1 MGRSCLMQSLFK
13 ICSKAEVMASTTYLP
28 DHLPQ
33 RAGSQPSRQ
42 FYSTRPNILLGGISV
57 GWPLWTWNGWILS
70 VAIPNPDQPT
80 IMNFWHIITSVP
92 KWKVRNNIE
101 FLFKD
106 VFKNYVLNHFLY
118 WKERESCRSTDATSV
133 HIDPTIFAMG
143 FYPHPKSRMCC
154 QKNCLRSIFFILVL
168 HR

>member
-1 MGRSCLMQSLFK
+1 MYW
-13 ICSKAEVMASTTYLP
+13 AEAVWCKVHLKYVPRQRWWRQQLIFPIIYLNELAASP
-28 DHLPQ
+28 
-33 RAGSQPSRQ
+33 AGSFIVHVPI
-42 FYSTRPNILLGGISV
+42 FFWV
-57 GWPLWTWNGWILS
+57 GYRWDGHYGWIPP

-80 IMNFWHIITSVP
+80 IVNFWHIITSVP
-92 KWKVRNNIE
+92 RWKVRNNIE